1 MDTLDLQE
9 YKISHRKIWSFEGS
23 SEVQKEKTKI
33 KRSFKKHGVHKYNLH
48 IMQMIKIG
56 KKGGNHNNTV
66 LRRKSL
72 SEFVFNSNLR
82 L

>member
-1 MDTLDLQE
+1 M
-9 YKISHRKIWSFEGS
+9 SFEGS

-56 KKGGNHNNTV
+56 KKGGNHNNIV

-82 L
+82 LWPNFLTQAEDYSY